1 MVAPLVGLLA
11 PIAGTAA
18 RVAGQAFTRRGAM
31 ARATAEMLT
40 EEEKQ
45 LEREDL
51 GTMELPESVYEED
64 LDTSVPVSQYRQILD
79 QKGLISSWQKQNENP
94 PKDTKAGDPVRKAI
108 KQQAVKLNL
117 DPTTKKVTN
126 ADQLMEF
133 RKKVDEIEPYSI
145 QEKVPELLSS
155 KAIIS
160 SLKSDQRKN
169 PIIGLDA
176 KIKTGEEVKSRF
188 DITSYTRFGAYHATL
203 RGKKDGKDTLLGYAP
218 SVYLKDVDLSD
229 VDSAL
234 SLKISQ
240 RAITKKG
247 QREIKEGK
255 KTEAK
260 ADRQDKTPFITMKGK
275 YIDHDPRKLKAYAER
290 VFDNPEW
297 SQLSVNPAKA
307 GTFVRVYKED
317 GITKS
322 VPVTK
327 ADEVIQ
333 IGKMVLAKG
342 VKDYPGGW
350 KEYYKA
356 GNFNEGGSVEEQT
369 KKMFDTAKQ
378 LSKQTGVKHE
388 VDHVNPKSNGGSD
401 DPSNLQ
407 VVTKEE
413 NLIKNSVQ
421 RGTYKPMIEKMYDPK
436 KYPTYQKGG
445 AVEDQTQKLLQEGGL
460 NEEGG
465 TVDPV
470 SGNDVPVGSTQE
482 EVRDDIPAQ
491 LSEGEFVFPADVVR
505 FIGLNNLMK
514 LRQEAKEGLGKMDR
528 MGQMGNS
535 EEAVEDDTGE
545 FDTDIDSIIEEV
557 EAEMAA
563 QESPKDTIE
572 ESEDSDLKKKIEE
585 GVTGFNVGGSVEKED
600 ETNNPPTEKP
610 ETVNEQVR
618 DYRSPFAMKRLD
630 PSKGMPDTESSQIG
644 RALLGKKGFTSAR
657 DIVSRKFPDIVD
669 PTKNP
674 NTSTKVGTSTTNKTQ
689 QTKVKKDF
697 STFISGPKDYTNLT
711 DADAKSNIMNQL
723 QHQNEYLKRQGQSY
737 PNPKDQPFINQYMAD
752 SLAQAGIKDLRQLG
766 YKDVEQPKVSAE
778 LIKKGDKYY
787 LKPEKVSNHL
797 DRSRE
802 KSKLIEVSPE
812 DVKTTSRSLGMGG
825 KETKIVGLV
834 PQAPKRILINKD
846 TGEQVVQGKYGGELG
861 YEQDTTRAI
870 GYGMRS
876 KAKARTNIEAINAAN
891 DPRKG
896 LRWGNTTQTEGMTNF
911 MIRFDENDNALIY
924 PEYSDTSTEN
934 LNMFAASVLAGAAAT
949 YGPGIMSKVGT
960 KASSLGGKVT
970 SKIGSAVTEKIKN
983 ITLEGV
989 GKKFAKKLAEKTIT
1003 DAVIPKQ

>member
-1 MVAPLVGLLA
+1 
-11 PIAGTAA
+11 
-18 RVAGQAFTRRGAM
+18 M
-31 ARATAEMLT
+31 A
-40 EEEKQ
+40 
-45 LEREDL
+45 
-51 GTMELPESVYEED
+51 
-64 LDTSVPVSQYRQILD
+64 
-79 QKGLISSWQKQNENP
+79 
-94 PKDTKAGDPVRKAI
+94 KD
-108 KQQAVKLNL
+108 
-117 DPTTKKVTN
+117 
-126 ADQLMEF
+126 
-133 RKKVDEIEPYSI
+133 
-145 QEKVPELLSS
+145 
-155 KAIIS
+155 
-160 SLKSDQRKN
+160 
-169 PIIGLDA
+169 
-176 KIKTGEEVKSRF
+176 
-188 DITSYTRFGAYHATL
+188 
-203 RGKKDGKDTLLGYAP
+203 
-218 SVYLKDVDLSD
+218 
-229 VDSAL
+229 
-234 SLKISQ
+234 
-240 RAITKKG
+240 
-247 QREIKEGK
+247 
-255 KTEAK
+255 
-260 ADRQDKTPFITMKGK
+260 
-275 YIDHDPRKLKAYAER
+275 
-290 VFDNPEW
+290 
-297 SQLSVNPAKA
+297 
-307 GTFVRVYKED
+307 
-317 GITKS
+317 
-322 VPVTK
+322 
-327 ADEVIQ
+327 
-333 IGKMVLAKG
+333 
-342 VKDYPGGW
+342 
-350 KEYYKA
+350 
-356 GNFNEGGSVEEQT
+356 QT
-369 KKMFDTAKQ
+369 K
-378 LSKQTGVKHE
+378 
-388 VDHVNPKSNGGSD
+388 
-401 DPSNLQ
+401 
-407 VVTKEE
+407 
-413 NLIKNSVQ
+413 
-421 RGTYKPMIEKMYDPK
+421 
-436 KYPTYQKGG
+436 
-445 AVEDQTQKLLQEGGL
+445 KLLQEGGL

-572 ESEDSDLKKKIEE
+572 ESKDSDLKKKIEE

-600 ETNNPPTEKP
+600 ETNNLSTEKS

-630 PSKGMPDTESSQIG
+630 PSKGMPATESSQIG

-669 PTKNP
+669 PTKDP
-674 NTSTKVGTSTTNKTQ
+674 NTFTSNKTQ
-689 QTKVKKDF
+689 QTKVEKDF

-737 PNPKDQPFINQYMAD
+737 PNQTDVPFINQYMAD

-797 DRSRE
+797 DRSKE
-802 KSKLIEVSPE
+802 KPKLIEVSPE

-861 YEQDTTRAI
+861 YEQDTTVSL

-876 KAKARTNIEAINAAN
+876 KGKARTNIEAINAAN
-891 DPRKG
+891 DPKKG
-896 LRWGNTTQTEGMTNF
+896 VRWGNTTQTEGMTNF

-983 ITLEGV
+983 ITVKDL

-1003 DAVIPKQ
+1003 DAVISKQ

>member
-1 MVAPLVGLLA
+1 MVAPLAGLLA
-11 PIAGTAA
+11 PIAGAAA
-18 RVAGQAFTRRGAM
+18 RVAGQALTRRGAM

-64 LDTSVPVSQYRQILD
+64 LDINVPVQEYRQILD
-79 QKGLISSWQKQNENP
+79 QKGLITSWQKQNKNP
-94 PKDTKAGDPVRKAI
+94 PRDTKANDPVLNAI
-108 KQQAVKLNL
+108 KQQAVKLNF
-117 DPTTKKVTN
+117 DPATKKVTN
-126 ADQLMEF
+126 TDQLMEF

-145 QEKVPELLSS
+145 QEKVPEILSS

-160 SLKSDQRKN
+160 SLNSKQREG
-169 PIIGLDA
+169 PIVGLDK
-176 KIKTGEEVKSRF
+176 KIETGIRVGSRF
-188 DITSYTRFGAYHATL
+188 DINAYRKYGAYHATL
-203 RGKKDGKDTLLGYAP
+203 SPANKKSNVIGYTP
-218 SVYLKDVDLSD
+218 SVYLKNVDLSD
-229 VDSAL
+229 VDSAKAG
-234 SLKISQ
+234 KI
-240 RAITKKG
+240 AKG
-247 QREIKEGK
+247 G
-255 KTEAK
+255 A
-260 ADRQDKTPFITMKGK
+260 KTPFVYMYGE
-275 YIDHDPRKLKAYAER
+275 YQDHDPRKLKAYAER

-317 GITKS
+317 GVTKS
-322 VPVTK
+322 VPVTG

-350 KEYYKA
+350 EEYYKA

-413 NLIKNSVQ
+413 NLVKNSVQ

-436 KYPTYQKGG
+436 KYPTYQEGG
-445 AVEDQTQKLLQEGGL
+445 AVEDQTKKLLQEGGL

-514 LRQEAKEGLGKMDR
+514 LRQEAKEGLDKMDR
-528 MGQMGNS
+528 MGQMGNAD
-535 EEAVEDDTGE
+535 EAVEDDRGE
-545 FDTDIDSIIEEV
+545 FDTEIDSIINEV
-557 EAEMAA
+557 EKEISAKEM
-563 QESPKDTIE
+563 QPE
-572 ESEDSDLKKKIEE
+572 ENADNLKKKTEE
-585 GVTGFNVGGSVEKED
+585 DVTEFNVGGSAENED
-600 ETNNPPTEKP
+600 DTK
-610 ETVNEQVR
+610 R

-630 PSKGMPDTESSQIG
+630 PSKGMPDTESSQVG
-644 RALLGKKGFTSAR
+644 RSLLDKKGFTSAR

-669 PTKNP
+669 PTKDP
-674 NTSTKVGTSTTNKTQ
+674 NTSTRVRDRNKTKQ
-689 QTKVKKDF
+689 DNVAKDF
-697 STFISGPKDYTNLT
+697 STFISGPKDYKTLT

-723 QHQNEYLKRQGQSY
+723 QHQNEYLKRQGQVY
-737 PNPKDQPFINQYMAD
+737 PNPKDQAFINQYMATT
-752 SLAQAGIKDLRQLG
+752 LAQGGIKDLRQLG
-766 YKDVEQPKVSAE
+766 YKDVEQPKVPAE

-787 LKPEKVSNHL
+787 LKSEEVGSHL
-797 DRSRE
+797 DKSRK

-812 DVKTTSRSLGMGG
+812 NVKVTSKSLGMGR

-861 YEQDTTRAI
+861 YEQDTTRSL

-876 KAKARTNIEAINAAN
+876 KGKARTNIEAINAAN

-896 LRWGNTTQTEGMTNF
+896 VRWGNTTQTEGMTNF

-934 LNMFAASVLAGAAAT
+934 LNMFGASVLAGAAAT
-949 YGPGIMSKVGT
+949 YGPGLMSKVGT
-960 KASSLGGKVT
+960 KISGIVGESTVKTIGQDVLKKVGKNVLE
-970 SKIGSAVTEKIKN
+970 KAVTNVLTPQEN
-983 ITLEGV
+983 
-989 GKKFAKKLAEKTIT
+989 
-1003 DAVIPKQ
+1003 KQA

>member
-1 MVAPLVGLLA
+1 MVAP
-11 PIAGTAA
+11 ITGTAA
-18 RVAGQAFTRRGAM
+18 
-31 ARATAEMLT
+31 
-40 EEEKQ
+40 
-45 LEREDL
+45 
-51 GTMELPESVYEED
+51 
-64 LDTSVPVSQYRQILD
+64 
-79 QKGLISSWQKQNENP
+79 
-94 PKDTKAGDPVRKAI
+94 
-108 KQQAVKLNL
+108 
-117 DPTTKKVTN
+117 
-126 ADQLMEF
+126 
-133 RKKVDEIEPYSI
+133 
-145 QEKVPELLSS
+145 
-155 KAIIS
+155 
-160 SLKSDQRKN
+160 
-169 PIIGLDA
+169 
-176 KIKTGEEVKSRF
+176 
-188 DITSYTRFGAYHATL
+188 
-203 RGKKDGKDTLLGYAP
+203 
-218 SVYLKDVDLSD
+218 
-229 VDSAL
+229 
-234 SLKISQ
+234 
-240 RAITKKG
+240 
-247 QREIKEGK
+247 
-255 KTEAK
+255 
-260 ADRQDKTPFITMKGK
+260 
-275 YIDHDPRKLKAYAER
+275 
-290 VFDNPEW
+290 
-297 SQLSVNPAKA
+297 
-307 GTFVRVYKED
+307 
-317 GITKS
+317 
-322 VPVTK
+322 
-327 ADEVIQ
+327 
-333 IGKMVLAKG
+333 
-342 VKDYPGGW
+342 
-350 KEYYKA
+350 
-356 GNFNEGGSVEEQT
+356 
-369 KKMFDTAKQ
+369 KMFDTAKQ

-407 VVTKEE
+407 VLTKEE
-413 NLIKNSVQ
+413 NLVKNSVQ

-563 QESPKDTIE
+563 QESPKNTIE
-572 ESEDSDLKKKIEE
+572 ESEDSNLKKNIEE
-585 GVTGFNVGGSVEKED
+585 GVTGFAKGGFASGGLEDGEEKKELGQTQIYYPSDED
-600 ETNNPPTEKP
+600 ANKKTVDPTINKELPPTEKP
-610 ETVNEQVR
+610 KTVNEQVR

-669 PTKNP
+669 PTKDP

-689 QTKVKKDF
+689 QTKVEKDF
-697 STFISGPKDYTNLT
+697 STFISGPEDYTNLT
-711 DADAKSNIMNQL
+711 GDDAKSNIMNQL

-737 PNPKDQPFINQYMAD
+737 PNQTDVPFINQYMAD

-896 LRWGNTTQTEGMTNF
+896 VRWGNTTQTEGMTNF

-924 PEYSDTSTEN
+924 PNYVDTKNDAAEK
-934 LNMFAASVLAGAAAT
+934 FAIAAAIGAGLT
-949 YGPGIMSKVGT
+949 YGPGLMSKLGT
-960 KASSLGGKVT
+960 KVS
-970 SKIGSAVTEKIKN
+970 SAVGESTVKSIAKKFLPEFTKEGIIKEVGKKAVKEVVKKGATSIIEKQYPGAGRKRWVNDSSFKIKN
-983 ITLEGV
+983 L
-989 GKKFAKKLAEKTIT
+989 
-1003 DAVIPKQ
+1003 

>member
-1 MVAPLVGLLA
+1 MVAP
-11 PIAGTAA
+11 ITGTAA
-18 RVAGQAFTRRGAM
+18 
-31 ARATAEMLT
+31 
-40 EEEKQ
+40 
-45 LEREDL
+45 
-51 GTMELPESVYEED
+51 
-64 LDTSVPVSQYRQILD
+64 
-79 QKGLISSWQKQNENP
+79 
-94 PKDTKAGDPVRKAI
+94 
-108 KQQAVKLNL
+108 
-117 DPTTKKVTN
+117 
-126 ADQLMEF
+126 
-133 RKKVDEIEPYSI
+133 
-145 QEKVPELLSS
+145 
-155 KAIIS
+155 
-160 SLKSDQRKN
+160 
-169 PIIGLDA
+169 
-176 KIKTGEEVKSRF
+176 
-188 DITSYTRFGAYHATL
+188 
-203 RGKKDGKDTLLGYAP
+203 
-218 SVYLKDVDLSD
+218 
-229 VDSAL
+229 
-234 SLKISQ
+234 
-240 RAITKKG
+240 
-247 QREIKEGK
+247 
-255 KTEAK
+255 
-260 ADRQDKTPFITMKGK
+260 
-275 YIDHDPRKLKAYAER
+275 
-290 VFDNPEW
+290 
-297 SQLSVNPAKA
+297 
-307 GTFVRVYKED
+307 
-317 GITKS
+317 
-322 VPVTK
+322 
-327 ADEVIQ
+327 
-333 IGKMVLAKG
+333 
-342 VKDYPGGW
+342 
-350 KEYYKA
+350 
-356 GNFNEGGSVEEQT
+356 
-369 KKMFDTAKQ
+369 KMFDTAKQ

-413 NLIKNSVQ
+413 NLVKNSVQ
-421 RGTYKPMIEKMYDPK
+421 RGTYKPMIKKMYDPK

-557 EAEMAA
+557 ETEMA
-563 QESPKDTIE
+563 QEASQNNKDIE
-572 ESEDSDLKKKIEE
+572 EKPEDSNLKKKIEE
-585 GVTGFNVGGSVEKED
+585 GVTGFAKGGLEDGEEKKELGQTQIYYPSDED
-600 ETNNPPTEKP
+600 ANKLGLIPSTEKP

-669 PTKNP
+669 PTKDP

-697 STFISGPKDYTNLT
+697 STFISGPEDYTNLT

-737 PNPKDQPFINQYMAD
+737 PNQTDVPFINQYMAD

-766 YKDVEQPKVSAE
+766 YKDIEQPKASVN
-778 LIKKGDKYY
+778 LIRKGNKYY
-787 LKPEKVSNHL
+787 YDSASGTSSNLYKSDKEKQAT
-797 DRSRE
+797 
-802 KSKLIEVSPE
+802 LIEVPASE
-812 DVKTTSRSLGMGG
+812 VKKVEGKSLGYGVKDIKFTAMI
-825 KETKIVGLV
+825 EQ
-834 PQAPKRILINKD
+834 PPKRMLINKD
-846 TGEQVVQGKYGGELG
+846 TGEEVVQGKYSGELNKQ
-861 YEQDTTRAI
+861 QDTTRAI

-876 KAKARTNIEAINAAN
+876 EKEPIKNLEQWKSMN

-934 LNMFAASVLAGAAAT
+934 LNMFGASVLAGAAAT
-949 YGPGIMSKVGT
+949 YGPGLMSKV
-960 KASSLGGKVT
+960 S
-970 SKIGSAVTEKIKN
+970 SKIGSAVGESTVKSIANKFLPEFTKEGIVKEVSKRAVKEVVKKGATSIMEKQYP
-983 ITLEGV
+983 GA
-989 GKKFAKKLAEKTIT
+989 GRRR
-1003 DAVIPKQ
+1003 

>member
-1 MVAPLVGLLA
+1 MVAP
-11 PIAGTAA
+11 ITGTAA
-18 RVAGQAFTRRGAM
+18 
-31 ARATAEMLT
+31 
-40 EEEKQ
+40 
-45 LEREDL
+45 
-51 GTMELPESVYEED
+51 
-64 LDTSVPVSQYRQILD
+64 
-79 QKGLISSWQKQNENP
+79 
-94 PKDTKAGDPVRKAI
+94 
-108 KQQAVKLNL
+108 
-117 DPTTKKVTN
+117 
-126 ADQLMEF
+126 
-133 RKKVDEIEPYSI
+133 
-145 QEKVPELLSS
+145 
-155 KAIIS
+155 
-160 SLKSDQRKN
+160 
-169 PIIGLDA
+169 
-176 KIKTGEEVKSRF
+176 
-188 DITSYTRFGAYHATL
+188 
-203 RGKKDGKDTLLGYAP
+203 
-218 SVYLKDVDLSD
+218 
-229 VDSAL
+229 
-234 SLKISQ
+234 
-240 RAITKKG
+240 
-247 QREIKEGK
+247 
-255 KTEAK
+255 
-260 ADRQDKTPFITMKGK
+260 
-275 YIDHDPRKLKAYAER
+275 
-290 VFDNPEW
+290 
-297 SQLSVNPAKA
+297 
-307 GTFVRVYKED
+307 
-317 GITKS
+317 
-322 VPVTK
+322 
-327 ADEVIQ
+327 
-333 IGKMVLAKG
+333 
-342 VKDYPGGW
+342 
-350 KEYYKA
+350 
-356 GNFNEGGSVEEQT
+356 
-369 KKMFDTAKQ
+369 KMFDTAKQ

-407 VVTKEE
+407 VLTKEE
-413 NLIKNSVQ
+413 NLVKNSVQ

-514 LRQEAKEGLGKMDR
+514 LRQEAKEGWGKMDR

-563 QESPKDTIE
+563 QESPKNTIE
-572 ESEDSDLKKKIEE
+572 ESEDSNLKKNIEE
-585 GVTGFNVGGSVEKED
+585 GVTGFAKGGFASGGLEDGEEKKELGQTQIYYPSDED
-600 ETNNPPTEKP
+600 ANKKTVDPTINKELPPTEKP
-610 ETVNEQVR
+610 KTVNEQVR

-669 PTKNP
+669 PTKDP

-689 QTKVKKDF
+689 QTKVEKDF
-697 STFISGPKDYTNLT
+697 STFISGPEDYTNLT
-711 DADAKSNIMNQL
+711 GDDAKSNIMNQL

-737 PNPKDQPFINQYMAD
+737 PNQTDVPFINQYMAD

-896 LRWGNTTQTEGMTNF
+896 VRWGNTTQTEGMTNF

-924 PEYSDTSTEN
+924 PNYVDTKNDAAEK
-934 LNMFAASVLAGAAAT
+934 FAIAAAIGAGLT
-949 YGPGIMSKVGT
+949 YGPGLMSKLGT
-960 KASSLGGKVT
+960 KVS
-970 SKIGSAVTEKIKN
+970 SAVGESTVKSIAKKFLPEFTKEGIIKEVGKKAVKEVVKKGATSIIEKQYPGAGRKRWVNDSSFKIKN
-983 ITLEGV
+983 L
-989 GKKFAKKLAEKTIT
+989 
-1003 DAVIPKQ
+1003 